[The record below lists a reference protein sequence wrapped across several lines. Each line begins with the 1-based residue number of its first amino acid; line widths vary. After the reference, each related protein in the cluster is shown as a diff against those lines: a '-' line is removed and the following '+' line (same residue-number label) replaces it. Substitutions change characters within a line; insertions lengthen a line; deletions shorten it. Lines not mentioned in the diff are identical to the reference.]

1 MPEDSLKF
9 KRPVI
14 SKQISQTKKEH
25 AKRILSWSIYMNNRQ
40 NQI

>member
-14 SKQISQTKKEH
+14 SKQINQTKKEH
-25 AKRILSWSIYMNNRQ
+25 AKKNSELEYICWSIYVGV
-40 NQI
+40 

>member
-14 SKQISQTKKEH
+14 SKQINQAKKEH
-25 AKRILSWSIYMNNRQ
+25 AKKNSELEYIYE
-40 NQI
+40 